1 MTPEE
6 EAAAQKLAA
15 EEAAKK
21 KTEEELAASDLF
33 KQTVQKQVD
42 EQLKDIKS
50 KLDTVYTDRDD
61 LKKKLKE
68 KEDADRAAEL
78 KRLQDEGKHRE
89 AYEMQMKELNEK
101 NTALETQNIELTR
114 NVEVRQLLGTAEFRN
129 DAAREMAF
137 KEITGELLR
146 DAKGIWM
153 HKSGI
158 PMKDFVKT
166 FLENEANSF
175 LLKPKTNSGGGSGG
189 GGGGNNGGGDTNK
202 SLFAMPQAEVIKLAA
217 EGKLPKR

>member
-6 EAAAQKLAA
+6 EAAANKLAA
-15 EEAAKK
+15 DEAAKK

-42 EQLKDIKS
+42 EQLKEIKS
-50 KLDTVYTDRDD
+50 KLDNVYTDRDD

-78 KRLQDEGKHRE
+78 KRLTEEGKHRE
-89 AYEMQMKELNEK
+89 AYEIQMKELSEK
-101 NTALETQNIELTR
+101 NTTLEQRNIELTR
-114 NVEVRQLLGTAEFRN
+114 NVEVRQLLGTSEFRN

-137 KEITGELLR
+137 KEITGELTR
-146 DAKGIWM
+146 DANGVWM

-158 PMKDFVKT
+158 PLKDFVKT
-166 FLENEANSF
+166 FLDNEANSF

-202 SLFAMPQAEVIKLAA
+202 SLFSMPQAEVIKLAA